1 MKPTRIALPLLAA
14 AFVFVL
20 VAAGCGSSKDKAVP
34 TEAVAVVDGAEI
46 PKPELEAVMLR
57 AKKSYVKDK
66 RAFPK
71 AGTAEYQALQTQV
84 VGYLVT
90 RQQYDQQAKEM
101 KLVVTEKE
109 IDDRVAQ
116 YKKQIKNFSKEL
128 VAQGYTPATFRAE
141 IRTLLVSQKLYDSVT
156 KSAKVTDDEIQKYY
170 DTNRAKF
177 QVAESRDVR
186 HILLAV
192 NAKGVPVSEV
202 KAGGDTTVDF
212 AKSKVIAEQTY
223 AELAKGADFAVL
235 AKKLSQDPGS
245 KDQGGKYTVI
255 KGQTVPP
262 FEQTAFLLR
271 TNVIS
276 KPVKTQFGYHVI
288 QPVGAVKPATTTP
301 LAGVKEQIR
310 SELLTQKKN
319 DLTQKWEADFKKQ
332 YEKKVAYATGFAPP
346 AAATSTGTST
356 NG

>member
-1 MKPTRIALPLLAA
+1 MKPARIVLSLLAA
-14 AFVFVL
+14 VFVL
-20 VAAGCGSSKDKAVP
+20 VVAGCGSSDKKTVPKDS
-34 TEAVAVVDGAEI
+34 VAVVDKTEI
-46 PKPELEAVMLR
+46 QKPELEAVMQR

-90 RQQYDQQAKEM
+90 REKYDQEAKDL

-116 YKKQIKNFSKEL
+116 YRKQIKNFSKEL
-128 VAQGYTPATFRAE
+128 VAQGYTPATFRAD
-141 IRTLLVSQKLYDSVT
+141 IRALLVSQKLYDYVT

-186 HILLAV
+186 HILIAV
-192 NAKGVPVSEV
+192 NSKGVPLTEV
-202 KAGGDTTVDF
+202 KPGGDTKVDF
-212 AKSKVIAEQTY
+212 AKSKPIAERIY
-223 AELAKGADFAVL
+223 AELAAGADFAVL
-235 AKKLSQDPGS
+235 AKKWSQDPGS
-245 KDQGGKYTVI
+245 KDQGGKYTAI
-255 KGQTVPP
+255 KGQSVPP
-262 FEQTAFLLR
+262 FEQTAFLLK
-271 TNVIS
+271 TNTIS

-288 QPVGAVKPATTTP
+288 QPIGATKPGTTTP
-301 LAGVKEQIR
+301 LSGVKEQIR

-319 DLTQKWEADFKKQ
+319 DLTLKWEADFKQK
-332 YEKKVAYATGFAPP
+332 YEKKVSYATGFAPP
-346 AAATSTGTST
+346 EAATSTGTST

>member
-1 MKPTRIALPLLAA
+1 MKPTRIVISLLAA
-14 AFVFVL
+14 VL
-20 VAAGCGSSKDKAVP
+20 VLVVAGCGSSDKKTVSKDS
-34 TEAVAVVDGAEI
+34 VAVVNNTEI
-46 PKPELEAVMLR
+46 PKVKLDAVMQR

-90 RQQYDQQAKEM
+90 REKYDQQAKEL
-101 KLVVTEKE
+101 KLVVTDKE

-116 YKKQIKNFSKEL
+116 YKKQIKNFNKEL
-128 VAQGYTPATFRAE
+128 TVQGYTPATFRAD
-141 IRTLLVSQKLYDSVT
+141 IRALLVSQKLYDHVT
-156 KSAKVTDDEIQKYY
+156 KSAKVTDGEIQKYY
-170 DTNRAKF
+170 DANRTKF

-192 NAKGVPVSEV
+192 NAKGVPISEV

-212 AKSKVIAEQTY
+212 AKSKVIAEQIY

-235 AKKLSQDPGS
+235 AKKSSQDPGS

-255 KGQTVPP
+255 RGQTVPP
-262 FEQTAFLLR
+262 FEQTAFLLKA
-271 TNVIS
+271 NVIS

-288 QPVGAVKPATTTP
+288 QPTGAVKPATATP
-301 LAGVKEQIR
+301 LAKVKEQIKA
-310 SELLTQKKN
+310 ELLTQKKN
-319 DLTQKWEADFKKQ
+319 DLSLKWEADFKKQ
-332 YEKKVAYATGFAPP
+332 YDNKVSYATGFAPP
-346 AAATSTGTST
+346 EAATSTGAST